1 MIAEVTQTGS
11 AALTPAFSCHIL
23 ATNPAAHPA
32 TTAIRKSLPETLF
45 SFVTELADEADWT
58 YEILIEEDLYHE
70 VISIPKEMLWFEDE
84 GGRPWRLISEAF
96 VAAYKHETKS
106 KDPAVITFRP
116 NSEHERPPAH
126 GYNQPS
132 LLLSHSAKQ
141 CSAARRYL

>member
-32 TTAIRKSLPETLF
+32 TTAIRKSLPETLL

-84 GGRPWRLISEAF
+84 GGRLWRLISEAC

-106 KDPAVITFRP
+106 KDPAVITF
-116 NSEHERPPAH
+116 PAELRALNDPQST
-126 GYNQPS
+126 GITN
-132 LLLSHSAKQ
+132 LLYYYHIP

>member
-84 GGRPWRLISEAF
+84 GGRLWRLVSEAS

-106 KDPAVITFRP
+106 KDPAVITF
-116 NSEHERPPAH
+116 PAELRARNDPQST
-126 GYNQPS
+126 GITN
-132 LLLSHSAKQ
+132 LLYYYHIP